1 MEDKPPKRKRKPKP
15 KDLEEFVVKA
25 SLNGSLHGNLK
36 EKKKLMELFK
46 GWSDALSQR
55 LCFASRAL
63 TLILKECFSQGN
75 LQTAPIPNFLE
86 QTFIRQLMLG
96 LEGTKKEND
105 PYLKSFFETYPQ
117 MLRKTPRYQGDR
129 NIYSSATTSYLTNL
143 KVSLSYIFEKR
154 LLKLVYSTK
163 KEMEWKEKECIR
175 IVKHR
180 ILGDFLP
187 KDIEEMN
194 LEAKYPTLVAFIQEV
209 RSFLD
214 LKDGENVKEGWLKAN
229 PYKVIRFYAYILSKL
244 TPQDKTFNLLPLTN
258 IRNHFVTLDKSSL
271 LGLFKQAKLLK
282 TEAKENNLTN
292 EYLESVFKLPKK
304 KKTNEHRGITF
315 TGTIQTDGTSI
326 CFHYRRPKKTITNEA
341 RLENLE
347 AIKKEFASNKVRKLA
362 CDPGRDCIYTIIE
375 EGSSEV
381 WKLSRREYYSTSGI
395 YHARGNTKEWTKPL
409 LPTLDTYSKVT
420 SKGLCLEAYKQYL
433 ETFLATFDT
442 LWLEYS
448 KKRWAN
454 QRLRMHGGKKRCM
467 DRFWNKVL
475 EDRDEQGNKKARQTI
490 IAYGGAKMAPG
501 GKGEMNVPTSSA
513 FKACQKRRDL
523 KVLVVDEFRT
533 SKLHHQTHQL
543 LYKVNVQEAKQPL
556 RGLLW
561 CCSTISN
568 KQGFFVNRDVNAAWN
583 ILKVALERP
592 EIFQRKKDQR
602 RLPKQQTKMISCKP
616 RTHVIKYTKSLG
628 DCKRAV
634 KHTQMKASEG
644 AMP

>member
-25 SLNGSLHGNLK
+25 SLNGSLNGSIK
-36 EKKKLMELFK
+36 ETKQLIELFK

-75 LQTAPIPNFLE
+75 IQTVPIPNFLE

-117 MLRKTPRYQGDR
+117 LLRKTPRYQGDR
-129 NIYSSATTSYLTNL
+129 NLYSSATTAYLTNL

-154 LLKLVYSTK
+154 LLKLAFTARKV
-163 KEMEWKEKECIR
+163 MAWKEKECIR
-175 IVKHR
+175 IIKHR
-180 ILGDFLP
+180 ILGEFLP
-187 KDIEEMN
+187 RDIEEMN
-194 LEAKYPTLVAFIQEV
+194 LQAKYPTLVTFIQEV

-214 LKDGENVKEGWLKAN
+214 LKDGETVKEGWLKAN

-244 TPQDKTFNLLPLTN
+244 TSKDKPFNLLPLTS
-258 IRNHFVTLDKSSL
+258 IRNHFVTLDRSSL
-271 LGLFKQAKLLK
+271 LGLFKQANLLK
-282 TEAKENNLTN
+282 KEAKEDNLTN
-292 EYLESVFKLPKK
+292 DYLESVFKLPKK
-304 KKTNEHRGITF
+304 TRTSRGVVF

-326 CFHYRRPKKTITNEA
+326 CFHYRRPKRTISEEA
-341 RLENLE
+341 RLQNLE
-347 AIKKEFASNKVRKLA
+347 AIKKEFASKEVRKLA

-375 EGSSEV
+375 EGSSNV
-381 WKLSRREYYSTSGI
+381 WKLSRREYYSTAGI
-395 YHARGNTKEWTKPL
+395 YKSRGNTKEWTKPL
-409 LPTLDTYSKVT
+409 LPTLDTCSKVT
-420 SKGLCLEAYKQYL
+420 SKGLCLEAYKKYL

-475 EDRDEQGNKKARQTI
+475 EDRDEQGNKRARQNI

-501 GKGEMNVPTSSA
+501 GKGEMNVPTTGA
-513 FKACQKRRDL
+513 FKACQKRKDL

-543 LYKVNVQEAKQPL
+543 LHKVKIIEAKHPL

-561 CCSTISN
+561 CCSTISK

-616 RTHVIKYTKSLG
+616 RTHVTKITYSLG